1 MAALLVGTGFVL
13 VAIDPAANGFGILTL
28 WLAPPLLLAG
38 FLLPIL
44 GIMGVEKARLNF
56 RRFLN
61 PGHLAGFLCFGVA
74 FVVYI
79 LTLEPT
85 ASLWDCSEFIAS
97 AYKLQVPHTPGTPL
111 SLLMG
116 RLFAMLAFGDVGKV
130 AFMVNLMSAFFSA
143 LGIFLLYNLIL
154 ILGRA
159 LTKEKS
165 RNAAHLIAASCGGAL
180 VLAFSDTYWFSAVE
194 AETYGPASFFLLLLV
209 WLVITGMDLTGD
221 ERSRRMILIFY
232 VAGLGYCIHPMCL
245 LALTLLPYA
254 ALHRRDVKSIRRTAV
269 LFFSGLALVFFISRL
284 AAVGMFE
291 FVFELDLFAVNR
303 LRLPFYSGV
312 VIFLTIF
319 IGISRYLLRYRGLQN
334 YVMSAVFLVAGFTP
348 YLLLFIR
355 SSHNPPIDESNP
367 QNLPMIKAYMNRE
380 SYPTAPLL
388 YGPYFDARIT
398 AVDVKKRIFYKGA
411 NSYSVAGTVPEYRYD
426 SRQTLLPRLYSSD
439 PNHIRAYRSWLGMG
453 SNERPDFGDNLKF
466 MVTYQLGHMYFRYL
480 LWNFAGRESD
490 VQDSG
495 WLKPWQGISA
505 PPFEHARNQY
515 WMIAFLLGVVG
526 AVFQYRWDRRGF
538 VLVTILFLIT
548 GPVLALYLNSPP
560 VEPRERDYIYVGSFI
575 AFSVWVGI
583 GLLAVAGTGGRIG
596 RTSLYVLSIAVPS
609 WMLFQ
614 NYDDHDRSARTFQVD
629 NARNILQSC
638 APNSIL
644 FTGGDNDTFPLWYL
658 QEVEG
663 IRTDVRVMVL
673 SYMNTDWYINQL
685 RNTYYDSGAFKLT
698 LDADDYRQYGPNDV
712 LYVQETVKGAIDFGQ
727 YLKLLK
733 DRHPAL
739 RAVSNGGEPY
749 HILPSRTIRV
759 SASDSAEEVVLHIDG
774 NYLQKNMLAILDL
787 AISNNWERP
796 IYFNF
801 TSLNS
806 LDSDVSRYVIQ
817 EGPVFRLRPQ
827 LQRGESI
834 EIDTSLAYRNL
845 LVNADYSNLAD
856 SRVYFSYEDHF
867 ARMIVPL
874 RQAFNDLAR
883 AFMREGNATMAL
895 RVMQHAMKKLYLPH
909 LPPSYTNI
917 EAAEI
922 ILALDERASA
932 RSLSEAVFDYYDDR
946 LKRERMQD
954 RTPSNLDLYLL
965 RRSAELISEVANN

>member
-1 MAALLVGTGFVL
+1 MAALLVATGFVL
-13 VAIDPAANGFGILTL
+13 VAIDPAPNGFGILTL
-28 WLAPPLLLAG
+28 WIAPPLLLAG
-38 FLLPIL
+38 FLLPVL
-44 GIMGVEKARLNF
+44 GIAGVERTGLRL

-61 PGHLAGFLCFGVA
+61 PRYLAGFLCFAVA

-79 LTLEPT
+79 VTLEPT

-116 RLFAMLAFGDVGKV
+116 RLFAMLAFGDVSKV
-130 AFMVNLMSAFFSA
+130 AFMVNLMSALFSA
-143 LGIFLLYNLIL
+143 LGIFLLYHLIF

-159 LTKEKS
+159 LTKEK
-165 RNAAHLIAASCGGAL
+165 NWNPALLIAASCGGSL

-209 WLVITGMDLTGD
+209 WLIISGTDLTGD
-221 ERSRRMILIFY
+221 ARSRRMILIFY
-232 VAGLGYCIHPMCL
+232 VAGLGYCVHPMCL

-254 ALHRRDVKSIRRTAV
+254 ALNRKGVNSIGRTAV
-269 LFFSGLALVFFISRL
+269 SFISGLALVFVISRL
-284 AAVGMFE
+284 VAVGMFE

-312 VIFLTIF
+312 FIFVLIF
-319 IGISRYLLRYRGLQN
+319 IGMSRYLLRYRGLQN

-355 SSHNPPIDESNP
+355 SNHNPPIDETNP

-380 SYPTAPLL
+380 SYPSAPLL

-398 AVDVKKRIFYKGA
+398 AVEVKKRIFYKDTD
-411 NSYSVAGTVPEYRYD
+411 SYSVAGTLPEYRYD
-426 SRQTLLPRLYSSD
+426 SRQTLLPRIYSND
-439 PNHIRAYRSWLGMG
+439 PNHVRAYRSWLGMDAK
-453 SNERPDFGDNLKF
+453 ERPDFGENLKF

-490 VQDSG
+490 VQDSE
-495 WLKPWQGISA
+495 WLKPWQGLST

-515 WMIAFLLGVVG
+515 WMIPFLLGVLG
-526 AVFQYRWDRRGF
+526 AVFQYRRDRRGF
-538 VLVTILFLIT
+538 VSVMILFLIT

-583 GLLAVAGTGGRIG
+583 GLLALAGTGGRIG
-596 RTSLYVLSIAVPS
+596 RTLVYVLSIVVPS
-609 WMLFQ
+609 WMLYQ

-644 FTGGDNDTFPLWYL
+644 FTGGDNDTFPLWYV

-698 LDADDYRQYGPNDV
+698 LDEDDYRQYGPNDV
-712 LYVQETVKGAIDFGQ
+712 LYIQETVKGAIDFGQ

-733 DRHPAL
+733 NRHPAL
-739 RAVSNGGEPY
+739 RVVSNDGEPY

-759 SASDSAEEVVLHIDG
+759 SASNSADEVVLHIDG

-787 AISNNWERP
+787 AISNKWKRP

-806 LDSDVSRYVIQ
+806 LDSDISRYVIQ

-827 LQRGESI
+827 VQRGESI
-834 EIDTSLAYRNL
+834 EFDTSLAYRNL
-845 LVNADYSNLAD
+845 IVNADYSNLAD
-856 SRVYFSYEDHF
+856 STVYFSYEDHF
-867 ARMIVPL
+867 ARMIVPV
-874 RQAFNDLAR
+874 RHAFNDLAR
-883 AFMREGNATMAL
+883 AFMREGNASMAL
-895 RVMQHAMKKLYLPH
+895 GVMQHAVKQLYLPH

-922 ILALDERASA
+922 LLALDERALA
-932 RSLSEAVFDYYDDR
+932 RSLSESAFDYYDDR
-946 LKRERMQD
+946 IKRERIQN
-954 RTPSNLDLYLL
+954 RPPSNLDLYLL
-965 RRSAELISEVANN
+965 RRSSELISEVANK